1 MPLCY
6 NFVFLYANFIS
17 MATTSVS
24 RKLKELDN
32 LRDDIKATAGL
43 KDKTLSPNDF
53 DFIETDIKKKL
64 PKSSINAKTLKR
76 LFGYDKTGESSYI
89 RLYTLDV
96 LSKYVG
102 FDNWSAYLER
112 VRLSEGSG
120 SGNFTGNQIND
131 VCGWQEWRD
140 YRPMT
145 MLYYLLKLK
154 IVFYHILLNIFAE
167 IRIFVQNDTK
177 I

>member
-1 MPLCY
+1 MLLCD

-32 LRDDIKATAGL
+32 LREDIKAAAGL

-64 PKSSINAKTLKR
+64 PKSYINAKTLKR

-96 LSKYVG
+96 LSQYVG
-102 FDNWSAYLER
+102 CDNWNDYLER
-112 VRLSEGSG
+112 VRLWGEAVRVTSLATKSTQMTCILVTPCKSNGSL
-120 SGNFTGNQIND
+120 T
-131 VCGWQEWRD
+131 EKAR
-140 YRPMT
+140 
-145 MLYYLLKLK
+145 
-154 IVFYHILLNIFAE
+154 
-167 IRIFVQNDTK
+167 
-177 I
+177 

>member
-1 MPLCY
+1 
-6 NFVFLYANFIS
+6 
-17 MATTSVS
+17 MAE
-24 RKLKELDN
+24 KY
-32 LRDDIKATAGL
+32 
-43 KDKTLSPNDF
+43 
-53 DFIETDIKKKL
+53 KKKL
-64 PKSSINAKTLKR
+64 PKSYINAKTLKR

-154 IVFYHILLNIFAE
+154 IVFYHILLNIFA
-167 IRIFVQNDTK
+167 
-177 I
+177 